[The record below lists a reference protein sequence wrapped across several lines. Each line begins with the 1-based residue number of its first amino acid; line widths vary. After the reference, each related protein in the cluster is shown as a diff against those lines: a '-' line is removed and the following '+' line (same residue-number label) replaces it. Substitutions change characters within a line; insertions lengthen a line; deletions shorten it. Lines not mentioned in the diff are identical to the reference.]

1 MRYSDTPAERAFL
14 NAAPCFHL
22 YTSPLESDFFF
33 QNDQERGIALNL
45 MAIAKMASDCK
56 LLAYSIMTNHF
67 HFILSGQEEE
77 VLSFFERYKL
87 LLNNY
92 FSRHG
97 KPGIMRS
104 VKAGITAINDLRQL
118 RTEIAYVIRNAFVA
132 RPEVNVF
139 ADPWSSGFL
148 YFNPLL
154 VKDGVSASSL
164 KGRSLREFTCSR
176 TITEVDAR
184 IYVKDG
190 FAQPWSF
197 VDYEY
202 AMSFYDNARQFVFS
216 VLRSVEAQVET
227 SLKYGVDPAVCDEEL
242 LPLVMDLSRK
252 TFQEAGVFQLNARQK
267 KELAVLVKNKYHSS
281 NKQLARVIK
290 IPLSEV
296 DAMFPLCVK
305 R

>member
-1 MRYSDTPAERAFL
+1 M
-14 NAAPCFHL
+14 
-22 YTSPLESDFFF
+22 
-33 QNDQERGIALNL
+33 NL

-87 LLNNY
+87 LLDNY

-154 VKDGVSASSL
+154 VKNGVSASSL

-190 FAQPWSF
+190 VAQPWSF

-227 SLKYGVDPAVCDEEL
+227 SLKYGDDPAVCDEEL
-242 LPLVMDLSRK
+242 LPRVMDLSRK

>member
-22 YTSPLESDFFF
+22 YTTPLESDFFF
-33 QNDQERGIALNL
+33 HDDHERVIALNL

-87 LLNNY
+87 LLDNY

-190 FAQPWSF
+190 VAQPWSF

-202 AMSFYDNARQFVFS
+202 AMSFYDSARQFIYS
-216 VLRSVEAQVET
+216 VLKNVEAQVET
-227 SLKYGVDPAVCDEEL
+227 SLKYGDNPAVNDEEL
-242 LPLVMDLSRK
+242 FPLVLELSK
-252 TFQEAGVFQLNARQK
+252 KAFKDAGLLQLSAQQK

-290 IPLSEV
+290 MPISEV
-296 DAMFPLCVK
+296 DALFPLCAK

>member
-33 QNDQERGIALNL
+33 QNNQERGLALNL

-87 LLNNY
+87 LLDNY

-132 RPEVNVF
+132 RPDVNVF

-227 SLKYGVDPAVCDEEL
+227 SLKYGDDPAVCDEEL

-296 DAMFPLCVK
+296 DAMFPLCAK

>member
-33 QNDQERGIALNL
+33 QNDQERGLALNL

-87 LLNNY
+87 LLDNY

-154 VKDGVSASSL
+154 VKNGVSASSL

-190 FAQPWSF
+190 VAQPWSF

-227 SLKYGVDPAVCDEEL
+227 SLKYGDDPAVCDEEL
-242 LPLVMDLSRK
+242 LPRVMDLSRK

>member
-1 MRYSDTPAERAFL
+1 MRYFDTPAERAFL

-87 LLNNY
+87 LLDNY

-296 DAMFPLCVK
+296 DAMFPLCAK

>member
-33 QNDQERGIALNL
+33 QNNQERGLALNL

-87 LLNNY
+87 LLDNY

-227 SLKYGVDPAVCDEEL
+227 SLKYGDDPAVCDEEL

>member
-22 YTSPLESDFFF
+22 YTTPLESDFFF
-33 QNDQERGIALNL
+33 HDDHERVIALNL
-45 MAIAKMASDCK
+45 MAIAKMALDCK

-87 LLNNY
+87 LLDNY

-190 FAQPWSF
+190 VAQPWSF

-202 AMSFYDNARQFVFS
+202 AMSFYDSARQFIYS
-216 VLRSVEAQVET
+216 VLKNVEAQVET
-227 SLKYGVDPAVCDEEL
+227 SLKYGDNPAVNDEEL
-242 LPLVMDLSRK
+242 FPLVLELSK
-252 TFQEAGVFQLNARQK
+252 KAFKDAGLLQLSAQQK

-290 IPLSEV
+290 MPISEV
-296 DAMFPLCVK
+296 DALFPLCAK

>member
-1 MRYSDTPAERAFL
+1 MRYFDTPAERAFL

-87 LLNNY
+87 LLDNY